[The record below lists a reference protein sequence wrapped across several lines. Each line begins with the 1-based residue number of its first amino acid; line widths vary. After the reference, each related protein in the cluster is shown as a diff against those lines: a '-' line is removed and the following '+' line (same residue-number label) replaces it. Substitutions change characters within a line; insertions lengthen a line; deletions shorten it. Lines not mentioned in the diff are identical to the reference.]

1 MGSLCLTGW
10 INFFFTAIKLP
21 SFFFMFLFSSQL
33 CYFYAVY
40 HYTSICSTRELI
52 KVPANTSSLTTHLRD
67 GLSPRVTVR
76 PLTSEMQKKEL
87 AWLFALYI
95 VILFE
100 RRLKLYF
107 FLGHK
112 KNCVFSFVASY
123 AFLMSINQR
132 TYITCHYFR
141 LNRRL
146 GISLE
151 NSHLRV

>member
-1 MGSLCLTGW
+1 MQYPGTDQGTS
-10 INFFFTAIKLP
+10 KYQ
-21 SFFFMFLFSSQL
+21 FSDHALS
-33 CYFYAVY
+33 
-40 HYTSICSTRELI
+40 
-52 KVPANTSSLTTHLRD
+52 D
-67 GLSPRVTVR
+67 GLSPHVIVR

-95 VILFE
+95 AILFE

-151 NSHLRV
+151 NSHLRVVPILTEVEGDIPDYSFLHVRRLFFYRYLVIKRGTPSE